1 VRVPHASGDDV
12 TALRSML
19 ESGVWLEGAELRA
32 YYLRRVVPM
41 LLAAVGVG
49 GLLIVAMTAYLRAL

>member
-1 VRVPHASGDDV
+1 MC
-12 TALRSML
+12 SML
-19 ESGVWLEGAELRA
+19 PPGVWLEGAELRA